1 MVHPAG
7 WYPDPSGQPGQL
19 KYWDGEQGTSHTA
32 APRGAAPP
40 GPGSA
45 RPGGPTPPPPP
56 RGTEPTASGASA
68 SSISAPVVV
77 VLTTSLCCCGIAS
90 FVPPLWG
97 AIREREHAGRRR
109 RWAALSALAGA
120 LTILA
125 VGLVG
130 SAPEDSG
137 GSPTGA
143 RADLGGALL
152 LGLWLS
158 GIGVAAYLAF
168 KGRSQPETKVLPGMA
183 VEIERRRQREAY
195 RDMAA
200 ADPAMAFNMAVGR
213 PDLPRQYQDGGLVD
227 LNHIPGA
234 QIARW
239 LPVSEEE
246 ALRLAAA
253 RETLGRFEG
262 IDDAAVYGELEPA
275 TVARLKEFA
284 IFL

>member
-1 MVHPAG
+1 MRHPSG
-7 WYPDPSGQPGQL
+7 WYPDPSGPPGQL
-19 KYWDGEQGTSHTA
+19 KYWDGEQWTSHTA
-32 APRGAAPP
+32 APRAASSQ

-45 RPGGPTPPPPP
+45 GPGGPVLPPPAA
-56 RGTEPTASGASA
+56 TEPTASGASG
-68 SSISAPVVV
+68 SSTRAAVVV
-77 VLTTSLCCCGIAS
+77 AATTSLCCCGIAS

-97 AIREREHAGRRR
+97 AILEREHAGRRR
-109 RWAALSALAGA
+109 WWAALSALLGA

-130 SAPEDSG
+130 SAPDDSG
-137 GSPTGA
+137 GTPTGV

-158 GIGVAAYLAF
+158 GIGVTAYLVF
-168 KGRSQPETKVLPGMA
+168 KGRSQPETKMLPGMA
-183 VEIERRRQREAY
+183 VEIERRRQRDAY
-195 RDMAA
+195 RDMAV

-227 LNHIPGA
+227 LNHIPTA

-239 LPVSEEE
+239 LPVSEAE
-246 ALRLAAA
+246 ALRLAEA

-262 IDDAAVYGELEPA
+262 LDDAAVYGELEPA
-275 TVARLKEFA
+275 TVLRLKEFV